1 MDGNERPLR
10 VAYITHYA
18 DLYGANRS
26 LLDLILELRDRKS
39 IDPLVIVPAEGAFT
53 DRLRQQGIAF
63 VLLPFRP
70 WMEKRV
76 YMGRLHHRLLQWWG
90 YRQRARKR
98 RREQEALL
106 PALTA
111 KLKAWKP
118 DLIHVN
124 SSVIGIGHPL
134 AKALRLPLIWH
145 VREFAFEHYDLHP
158 DVGFP
163 GFRRALRQADRVIA
177 ISDAVRKYLV
187 RYVPEERIRMIHNG
201 IISDKEYERLAAYG
215 KRDHLPDRPFTFA
228 SIGYF
233 HRSKGQLEALKAI
246 AALRMN
252 GLHVQLLMAGSGNDR
267 ELNAT
272 IEDLGLQDAVEL
284 PGFISDPASIYARC
298 DALLNCS
305 RHEALGRVTIEAM
318 AHRIP
323 VIGHAS
329 GGTIE
334 LIDHGR
340 TGFLYHTEAELVR
353 YMQDLVTDR
362 MIAREMGEAAFG
374 SIKGRFSIER
384 RSAEV
389 LDLYRAVLAERAR

>member
-1 MDGNERPLR
+1 
-10 VAYITHYA
+10 
-18 DLYGANRS
+18 
-26 LLDLILELRDRKS
+26 
-39 IDPLVIVPAEGAFT
+39 
-53 DRLRQQGIAF
+53 
-63 VLLPFRP
+63 
-70 WMEKRV
+70 
-76 YMGRLHHRLLQWWG
+76 
-90 YRQRARKR
+90 
-98 RREQEALL
+98 
-106 PALTA
+106 
-111 KLKAWKP
+111 
-118 DLIHVN
+118 
-124 SSVIGIGHPL
+124 
-134 AKALRLPLIWH
+134 
-145 VREFAFEHYDLHP
+145 
-158 DVGFP
+158 
-163 GFRRALRQADRVIA
+163 
-177 ISDAVRKYLV
+177 
-187 RYVPEERIRMIHNG
+187 EERIRMIHNG

-284 PGFISDPASIYARC
+284 PGFISDPGSIYARC

-334 LIDHGR
+334 LI
-340 TGFLYHTEAELVR
+340 
-353 YMQDLVTDR
+353 
-362 MIAREMGEAAFG
+362 
-374 SIKGRFSIER
+374 
-384 RSAEV
+384 RSE
-389 LDLYRAVLAERAR
+389 E